1 MSCCLVLA
9 YNEEKYISDY
19 IIELSKIF
27 EEIIVVNDNSTDKT
41 LEKLENLNINNLTIL
56 NNKKNKGA
64 GMSLLNGIK
73 YFLSTEHKYMI
84 KVDGDGQFK
93 VKDIINLNSL
103 SKLGYDFIKGDRF
116 WSEGVEGS
124 IPLIRYI
131 GNTIA
136 SILIK
141 ISTGNWK
148 INDPLNG
155 LFYFSK
161 KSLENFYLPK
171 IFERYGYPFYINIY
185 MNTLALRNNLKI
197 GQIKNT
203 IQYRE
208 EESRLKPSIM
218 LVKLSFYTI
227 HSFLS
232 KIKLKFKYSSLQVSA
247 FLDIIFIFFLINTF
261 YSGINLLL
269 ITFGIIDRPK
279 ASWLFLTLILF
290 LFSFTSFY
298 YSQVY
303 EKEVRSKYFEIL

>member
-41 LEKLENLNINNLTIL
+41 LEKLENLDINNLTIL

>member
-1 MSCCLVLA
+1 MSCCIVLA

-19 IIELSKIF
+19 IVNLSKIF
-27 EEIIVVNDNSTDKT
+27 EEIVVVNDNSSDKT
-41 LEKLENLNINNLTIL
+41 LEILENLDINNLTII
-56 NNKKNKGA
+56 NNKKNIGA
-64 GMSLLNGIK
+64 GMSMLKGIK
-73 YFLSTEHKYMI
+73 YFLSTEHNYMI

-93 VKDIINLNSL
+93 VKDVINLISL
-103 SKLGYDFIKGDRF
+103 SKLNYDFIKGDRF
-116 WSEGVEGS
+116 WSYGIEGS

-155 LFYFSK
+155 LFYFSRR
-161 KSLENFYLPK
+161 SLENFYLPK

-185 MNTLALRNNLKI
+185 MNTIALRNNLKI

-203 IQYRE
+203 IQYRA
-208 EESRLKPSIM
+208 EESKLRPSIM
-218 LVKLSFYTI
+218 LFKLSFYTI
-227 HSFLS
+227 YSFVS
-232 KIKLKFKYSSLQVSA
+232 KIKLKFKYSTLQVSA
-247 FLDIIFIFFLINTF
+247 FLDLIFIFFLINTF
-261 YSGINLLL
+261 YSGLNLFL
-269 ITFGIIDRPK
+269 ITLRIIDRPK

>member
-1 MSCCLVLA
+1 MSCCIVLA

-41 LEKLENLNINNLTIL
+41 LEKLENLDINNLTIL